1 MSISKPKLAERFS
14 VPEEELEKFSDLEL
28 KKLERVVADWGIDIS
43 RVIRDYELSELL
55 FESPGGE
62 KAVPGLI
69 HDTQT
74 LEFYLKAFYESPTGK
89 RPALSYLALTFEDY
103 QRTKT
108 DVEDLVL
115 DDDRKDP
122 RVASILAEFYRE
134 LEIYEPQL
142 RNLKIAGLLA
152 GSLYFGDPS
161 NDPDVDYSLI
171 ALDASNNPKGI
182 LGTISN
188 ELENLSDLR
197 IECGPDYV
205 DELEKYVDDM
215 VDHRYERESMTADD
229 IDILAFLSVAEPIPL
244 SYCDSNPVLERIQAL
259 RTKIDQAAQ
268 EDPVFRALIISELDQ
283 VKKERTLKDR
293 PVYQS

>member
-1 MSISKPKLAERFS
+1 M
-14 VPEEELEKFSDLEL
+14 
-28 KKLERVVADWGIDIS
+28 
-43 RVIRDYELSELL
+43 
-55 FESPGGE
+55 
-62 KAVPGLI
+62 
-69 HDTQT
+69 
-74 LEFYLKAFYESPTGK
+74 
-89 RPALSYLALTFEDY
+89 
-103 QRTKT
+103 
-108 DVEDLVL
+108 
-115 DDDRKDP
+115 
-122 RVASILAEFYRE
+122 
-134 LEIYEPQL
+134 
-142 RNLKIAGLLA
+142 
-152 GSLYFGDPS
+152 
-161 NDPDVDYSLI
+161 
-171 ALDASNNPKGI
+171 
-182 LGTISN
+182 
-188 ELENLSDLR
+188 R